1 MVHKLPTC
9 CNACRTPVHLSAP
22 TWSNEWSWDTIV
34 MHTPKPGRVAFNC
47 LNLFGWKWDCSN
59 TLISFLRWFILK
71 GASEEKL
78 TEGKVWDGKKKVFQ
92 RQESFGKTKGHRL
105 LNLDTVYS
113 NVNLF
118 YLRRSHRWNM
128 RLWRRYLAVPVI
140 PRFTSDQEQP
150 VEHRH
155 QRSQSLVLLFLTV
168 FIFPS
173 CPILLFQCFVMSPS
187 SFLKSICI
195 NVNSLFYSLST
206 FFSITL

>member
-1 MVHKLPTC
+1 
-9 CNACRTPVHLSAP
+9 
-22 TWSNEWSWDTIV
+22 
-34 MHTPKPGRVAFNC
+34 MHQKRSSQRGKSGMGR
-47 LNLFGWKWDCSN
+47 KKS
-59 TLISFLRWFILK
+59 SK
-71 GASEEKL
+71 GRNPL
-78 TEGKVWDGKKKVFQ
+78 
-92 RQESFGKTKGHRL
+92 GKTKGHRL

-113 NVNLF
+113 NVSLF
-118 YLRRSHRWNM
+118 YLRRSHRRNM

-140 PRFTSDQEQP
+140 PCFTSNQEQP

-155 QRSQSLVLLFLTV
+155 QRSQSSVLLFLTV

-195 NVNSLFYSLST
+195 NVNSLFYSFST